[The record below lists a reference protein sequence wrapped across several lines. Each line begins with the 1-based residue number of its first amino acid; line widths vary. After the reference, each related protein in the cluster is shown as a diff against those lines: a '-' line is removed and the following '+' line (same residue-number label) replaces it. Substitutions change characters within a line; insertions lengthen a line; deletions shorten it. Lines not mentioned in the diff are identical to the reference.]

1 VKRGKDRVKKKA
13 VKQAA
18 RKTQGAAKSAST
30 KKNVGRISKRRPAA
44 AVSKNSHA
52 GAGKAPGRVARAKL
66 PEGQKKI
73 LKDLLFTMRERIL
86 GQIRS
91 LKGDSLR
98 RDDEVN
104 NAEDGTDAFERQ
116 FALNLVSSENDAVFE
131 IDEALQRL
139 EEGIYGVCED
149 CAGLI
154 EMPRLKALP
163 FVRKC
168 VGCQSKSE
176 AGKIKFRPLPAA
188 EEI

>member
-1 VKRGKDRVKKKA
+1 VATKACEKKEDRVKKKA
-13 VKQAA
+13 VKPTAVKKKSQ
-18 RKTQGAAKSAST
+18 AAKSAP
-30 KKNVGRISKRRPAA
+30 KKNIRHASTRG
-44 AVSKNSHA
+44 AVS
-52 GAGKAPGRVARAKL
+52 AKL
-66 PEGQKKI
+66 PEGQKKAF
-73 LKDLLFTMRERIL
+73 KDMLLMMRERIV

-116 FALNLVSSENDAVFE
+116 FALNLVSSENDAIFE

-139 EEGIYGVCED
+139 DEDAYGICED
-149 CAGLI
+149 CDGLV

-176 AGKIKFRPLPAA
+176 AGKVKFRPLPAA

>member
-1 VKRGKDRVKKKA
+1 MKKKA

-18 RKTQGAAKSAST
+18 KKKQGAAKSASKQKT
-30 KKNVGRISKRRPAA
+30 ARRISKRKSSAA
-44 AVSKNSHA
+44 TLKNPHV
-52 GAGKAPGRVARAKL
+52 GARKASGRVARAKL
-66 PEGQKKI
+66 PDSQKKV
-73 LKDLLFTMRERIL
+73 LKELLLMMRERIL

-104 NAEDGTDAFERQ
+104 DAEDGTDAFERQ

-139 EEGIYGVCED
+139 EEGVYGVCED

-176 AGKIKFRPLPAA
+176 AGKIRFRPLPAA